1 MAKDSLRQDGWGG
14 GNALQR
20 DFEIFMGIAL
30 QRDLGFFRIS
40 AVISYGFTAET
51 VVRNESRCKA
61 SAYLNKKKIP
71 LHKSQGGLCTT
82 LYCAAEFSTSNCY
95 HITFHVMIAD
105 KITYLSVFLF
115 LDAASAAAAPAR
127 PRAARS
133 RSVLSP
139 VLGALLLFTA
149 ATLAIADFRSFF

>member
-20 DFEIFMGIAL
+20 DFGFCLLKQKENSAAQIA
-30 QRDLGFFRIS
+30 RW
-40 AVISYGFTAET
+40 
-51 VVRNESRCKA
+51 
-61 SAYLNKKKIP
+61 
-71 LHKSQGGLCTT
+71 T

-95 HITFHVMIAD
+95 HVTFHVMIAD

-149 ATLAIADFRSFF
+149 ATLAIAAFLASSAFFSASTKLS